1 MKVGDY
7 IPDMCLTLIREVDFK
22 EMCKMYDDNYLDYDV
37 DDLWEAY
44 EKRGTPWRVM
54 LTSGKVSIVWPHE
67 VEGHDVIS
75 IGTCK

>member
-1 MKVGDY
+1 
-7 IPDMCLTLIREVDFK
+7 
-22 EMCKMYDDNYLDYDV
+22 MYDDNYLDYDV

-44 EKRGTPWRVM
+44 EKRGTPWRAM

-75 IGTCK
+75 VSTCK